1 MIAAATDPCRLEH
14 LAVLHKAVDHGFDLW
29 AVAAYLA
36 RHRHLA
42 GLILVTPFDFIVELA
57 RDHYP
62 WLPVR
67 LLLRHRMPTVD
78 FVRDMPTPTALIVA
92 GSDTI
97 VPPGRSEPL
106 RRAISNLVSDAKIDE
121 AGHNDLFDRAAFSGA
136 LREALARIERRQPS
150 AGTSAPP
157 AQRQRRGEIE
167 RHSDQRQRP

>member
-1 MIAAATDPCRLEH
+1 MKPLGSKQLHVLERTRGVGDRVIRHDRCGQPIPADWSTWQSSTRRSITALTFGPWPPISPAT
-14 LAVLHKAVDHGFDLW
+14 
-29 AVAAYLA
+29 VASQE
-36 RHRHLA
+36 
-42 GLILVTPFDFIVELA
+42 LILVTPFNSIVELA
-57 RDHYP
+57 SDHYP

-121 AGHNDLFDRAAFSGA
+121 AGHNDLFDRAAFREA
-136 LREALARIERRQPS
+136 LREALARIE
-150 AGTSAPP
+150 AI
-157 AQRQRRGEIE
+157 RQR
-167 RHSDQRQRP
+167 